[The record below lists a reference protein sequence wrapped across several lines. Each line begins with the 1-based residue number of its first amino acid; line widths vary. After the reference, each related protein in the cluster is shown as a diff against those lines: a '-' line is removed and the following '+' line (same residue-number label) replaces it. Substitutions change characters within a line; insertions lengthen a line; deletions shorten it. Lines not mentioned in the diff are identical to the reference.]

1 MFQQVSFQ
9 IKRVYSTK
17 GKTFCLSVVEG
28 DAYWSVHNG
37 TMTIEQAR
45 RNIQRQHNEQ
55 ILSLW
60 QEKNREEAKL
70 SLSSLKIQDN
80 A

>member
-1 MFQQVSFQ
+1 MQQGSQFSFQ
-9 IKRVYSTK
+9 IRRVYSTK

-37 TMTIEQAR
+37 TMSIEQAR

-55 ILSLW
+55 IISLW
-60 QEKNREEAKL
+60 QEKKRAEVQP
-70 SLSSLKIQDN
+70 LSS
-80 A
+80 